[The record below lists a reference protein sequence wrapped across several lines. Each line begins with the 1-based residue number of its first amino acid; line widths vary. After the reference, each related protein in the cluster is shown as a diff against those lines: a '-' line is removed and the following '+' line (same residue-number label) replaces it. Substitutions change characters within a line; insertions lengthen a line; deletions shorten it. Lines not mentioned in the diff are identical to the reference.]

1 MNGNPKTILVS
12 PLEWG
17 LGHTVRLVPF
27 IRKAL
32 GEGHRVILASDGV
45 SLDFLRYHFPDL
57 LWIRMPF
64 YPVLYPPNGGFI
76 RKLIPQIPGIL
87 HAIRKNHEQVEKIV
101 AKYPISEII
110 CDHRYGL
117 YHKDVHSIFITN
129 QLWLKAP
136 KGWSFVEGFVYRL
149 HRMALRKY
157 SEIWIADYSGEPNLS
172 GLLTHPT
179 YLPKQAKY
187 IGPVSRFQNV
197 VPERPEFAKPFEV
210 LALVSGPEPQ
220 RTLFENLL
228 KERFSR
234 NGPRAV
240 ILRGLPPS
248 SPRENPAITQEGTVM
263 LINHARDEHL
273 VWYIQQAKEIIC
285 RPGNSTLSDLTFLN
299 KTALL
304 VPTPGQTEQEYVARH
319 LEEQGLFR
327 VCEQKRLGGEEVRR
341 FRDSK
346 TSFEF

>member
-1 MNGNPKTILVS
+1 MTATRKTILVS

-32 GEGHRVILASDGV
+32 GQGHQVILASDGA

-64 YPVLYPPNGGFI
+64 YTIQYPENGRFF

-87 HAIRKNHEQVEKIV
+87 RAIRKNHKQVDEIV
-101 AKYPISEII
+101 AKYNISEII

-136 KGWSFVEGFVYRL
+136 KGWSFGEGFMYRL
-149 HRMALRKY
+149 HRMALRKF
-157 SEIWIADYSGEPNLS
+157 SEIWIADYSGKPNLS
-172 GLLTHPT
+172 GLLTHP
-179 YLPKQAKY
+179 PRFPENAKY
-187 IGPVSRFQNV
+187 IGPVSRFQDV
-197 VPERPEFAKPFEV
+197 VPERPEYSKPFEV

-228 KERFSR
+228 KERFMS
-234 NGPRAV
+234 NEIPSV
-240 ILRGLPPS
+240 IFRGLPPS
-248 SPRENPAITQEGTVM
+248 SPDENPAITQEGTVL

-273 VWYIQQAKEIIC
+273 VWYILQAQEIIC
-285 RPGNSTLSDLTFLN
+285 RPGNSTLSDLAYLG

-319 LEEQGLFR
+319 LERQGLFR
-327 VCEQKRLGGEEVRR
+327 VCEQGSLRTIRR
-341 FRDSK
+341 
-346 TSFEF
+346 